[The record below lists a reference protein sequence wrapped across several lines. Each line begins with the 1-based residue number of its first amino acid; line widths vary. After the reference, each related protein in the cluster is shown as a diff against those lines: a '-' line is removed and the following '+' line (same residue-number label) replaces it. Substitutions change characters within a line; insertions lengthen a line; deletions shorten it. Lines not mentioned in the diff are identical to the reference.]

1 MRSTATALM
10 QRITAG
16 VPKTT
21 VMVQIITHFEVK
33 RQLLIT
39 LHKKMW
45 CVCVCVWGG
54 GLTGGIFT
62 KSK

>member
-21 VMVQIITHFEVK
+21 VMVQIIKHFEVK

-39 LHKKMW
+39 LHKKMG
-45 CVCVCVWGG
+45 GG
-54 GLTGGIFT
+54 GLTGRIFA
-62 KSK
+62 KSIE